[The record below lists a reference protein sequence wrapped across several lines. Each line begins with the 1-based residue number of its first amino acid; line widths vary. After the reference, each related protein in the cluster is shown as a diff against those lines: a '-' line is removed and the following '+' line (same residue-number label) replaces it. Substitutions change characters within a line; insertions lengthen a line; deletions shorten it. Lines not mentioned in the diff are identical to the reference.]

1 MKLRNIPIEIDSI
14 LVVVVIYRTPVESTP
29 AWNSLLLNRYNKEK
43 SLDVLIYDNS
53 PSPQNMPEQSSLNIL
68 YMHDHRNPGVSTAYN
83 KAARLAK
90 GLNKDWLLLL
100 DQDTEWNQSALS
112 MYLETA
118 VSHKDVKVF
127 APSVSDEMGLLSP
140 FRFQWG
146 SGRRLPDWKKEL
158 IDLSYY
164 SVVNSG
170 LLISVR
176 VFCEAGGYDESIPL
190 DFSDI
195 DFCHRLARAGINAQ
209 HIPCVLKTRHSS
221 SVPQVAESAIQRFWL
236 YCKGAAMF
244 ARRTRDLIIPIRQ
257 HLRSVHLSLRYRNFQ
272 FIFISLK
279 LRRL

>member
-1 MKLRNIPIEIDSI
+1 MIPRNTPIEIESI
-14 LVVVVIYRTPVESTP
+14 LVVVVIYRMPVASTT
-29 AWNSLLLNRYNKEK
+29 AWTSLLPNSNKMK
-43 SLDVLIYDNS
+43 RLDVLFYDNS
-53 PSPQNMPEQSSLNIL
+53 PSPQHVPDQPYLNVHYI
-68 YMHDHRNPGVSTAYN
+68 HDHRNLGVSTAYN
-83 KAARLAK
+83 SAAKLAK
-90 GLNKDWLLLL
+90 HLNKGWLLLL
-100 DQDTEWNQSALS
+100 DQDTEWSQTALL

-118 VSHKDVKVF
+118 ACHAEAKVF

-158 IDLSYY
+158 IDFSYY

-244 ARRTRDLIIPIRQ
+244 ARRTRDLTILIRQ
-257 HLRSVHLSLRYRNFQ
+257 HLRSVHLSFRYRNFQ
-272 FIFISLK
+272 FIFISIN
-279 LRRL
+279 LRRP